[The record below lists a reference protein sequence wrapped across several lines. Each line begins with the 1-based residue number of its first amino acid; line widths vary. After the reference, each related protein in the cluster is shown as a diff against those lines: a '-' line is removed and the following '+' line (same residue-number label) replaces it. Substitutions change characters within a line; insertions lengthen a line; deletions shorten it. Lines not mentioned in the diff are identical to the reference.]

1 MSRTFI
7 VDGVGREWSVDADAM
22 YALVRANIGAEE
34 IRRRTTKAMP
44 VRHVFGPDV
53 FSTTTDW
60 NGFRAALNDQS
71 ERWWKETRLRLSNL
85 PGEQV
90 VQELI
95 LMREDSANRTR
106 EVLDLQTDAQHKTM
120 TSIHDSVGVGE
131 AAVKVATVVRDA
143 SAMTLVVVG
152 SGGTGALAGGLVTSG
167 QAFGVLAAGSV
178 LKGIYNYEDNGKV
191 GGAVLEASSTFVIS
205 CVGLAGEAGEVAGLI
220 RKGGSQAAK
229 YLLIGI
235 GATLDGVMEGGK
247 AIVDGQ
253 SAKTALWRAA
263 ARVGIDVVA
272 SNLPLDSLAMKVA
285 IGVGIG
291 VGADTGV
298 GAIKA
303 RPPSSGALHRAGP
316 MLEAMPP
323 VTHGL
328 SFAAGGQTLS
338 DEKYVRE
345 NVLTRVG

>member
-53 FSTTTDW
+53 FRTTTDW

-120 TSIHDSVGVGE
+120 TSIHDKRGRRRGGRE
-131 AAVKVATVVRDA
+131 GRHRGARCVRDDA
-143 SAMTLVVVG
+143 RRRRLG
-152 SGGTGALAGGLVTSG
+152 RNRRPGRGTRDERPGVRRAGRRLGAEGDLQLRG
-167 QAFGVLAAGSV
+167 QRQGR
-178 LKGIYNYEDNGKV
+178 
-191 GGAVLEASSTFVIS
+191 GARSSK
-205 CVGLAGEAGEVAGLI
+205 
-220 RKGGSQAAK
+220 R
-229 YLLIGI
+229 
-235 GATLDGVMEGGK
+235 
-247 AIVDGQ
+247 
-253 SAKTALWRAA
+253 
-263 ARVGIDVVA
+263 
-272 SNLPLDSLAMKVA
+272 
-285 IGVGIG
+285 
-291 VGADTGV
+291 
-298 GAIKA
+298 A
-303 RPPSSGALHRAGP
+303 RPS
-316 MLEAMPP
+316 
-323 VTHGL
+323 
-328 SFAAGGQTLS
+328 
-338 DEKYVRE
+338 
-345 NVLTRVG
+345 